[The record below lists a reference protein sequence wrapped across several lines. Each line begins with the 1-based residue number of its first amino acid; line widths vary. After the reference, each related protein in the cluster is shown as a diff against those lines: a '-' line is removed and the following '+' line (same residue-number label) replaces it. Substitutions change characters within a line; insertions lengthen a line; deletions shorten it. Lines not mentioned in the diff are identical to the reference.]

1 MPLCQGLPNG
11 PCPKSHNNALVHVGE
26 GDLMLCV
33 DFDNTRFQELQDSRN
48 NGSSVAQ
55 SVVSEYMAVV
65 NTDTVNVS
73 DDATMRSSCP
83 LKVDETEMKLN
94 ELFRLFVVMQRV
106 ARV

>member
-1 MPLCQGLPNG
+1 
-11 PCPKSHNNALVHVGE
+11 
-26 GDLMLCV
+26 
-33 DFDNTRFQELQDSRN
+33 
-48 NGSSVAQ
+48 
-55 SVVSEYMAVV
+55 MAVV